1 SSLVGP
7 VAAMGSLPSVD
18 QRSLIRE
25 LTFPRSGRSCQGSDR
40 SKRIERMAHA
50 SHGAST
56 RKVVTVLFTDITG
69 STALGESLDPEP
81 LERILSRYFAEMQ
94 AVIER
99 HGGLVTKFIGDAVMA
114 IFGLP
119 ASHEDDALRA
129 VRAAV
134 DMRARIEILN
144 EEFASSLGV

>member
-1 SSLVGP
+1 
-7 VAAMGSLPSVD
+7 
-18 QRSLIRE
+18 
-25 LTFPRSGRSCQGSDR
+25 
-40 SKRIERMAHA
+40 MAHA

-134 DMRARIEILN
+134 DMRARLEALN
-144 EEFASSLGV
+144 EEFESSLGISVAVTKNRFNPTEINAYDQVYDLAVKTLA